1 MAIDRELHALHTGG
15 PRFILDAG
23 SARASLSPGSSA
35 NCLRRSFLV
44 DAAFCD
50 ATRARIIIFHIF
62 IILYG
67 IFPFVHSI
75 ISPIIVISFHNI
87 VCIIHGIIHVIIVI
101 FFFFIDGLIF
111 LVVSSVVFPICD
123 RAPSSASW
131 YAASSF
137 VLVLLRLVTLC
148 SGTLLFT
155 PVWSSLY
162 LPIKKVVCKI
172 W

>member
-1 MAIDRELHALHTGG
+1 MT
-15 PRFILDAG
+15 
-23 SARASLSPGSSA
+23 
-35 NCLRRSFLV
+35 SF
-44 DAAFCD
+44 
-50 ATRARIIIFHIF
+50 IIIFHIF

-67 IFPFVHSI
+67 IIPFVHSI

-87 VCIIHGIIHVIIVI
+87 VCIIHDTFHIIIVI

-137 VLVLLRLVTLC
+137 VLISSTSSCDFVFWYFVIYSRLVVLI
-148 SGTLLFT
+148 FT
-155 PVWSSLY
+155 HKESS
-162 LPIKKVVCKI
+162 V
-172 W
+172 